1 MKDKGDRGL
10 GKNARKQSVC
20 RTYPKPQ
27 PAFGV
32 RVAPSKFC
40 KSANSCVIPLAI
52 YEKVRVL
59 IHLSRQQGY
68 VTVQNVNEVIPDSA
82 TDPELIENVMNILD
96 NLDIKLL
103 DEDEVEAYRA
113 KIKSSVG
120 EAGHAVL
127 VSASYDS
134 LNVYLSQIGYKPPLT
149 REQEVE
155 ISKRI
160 EDAEWRIEESLFSCW
175 LTLPYQRD
183 LAIKLMRGHESIE
196 KSVIDKKVESRDAY
210 FRMLPRSLEDCHVL
224 VKKLDAAW
232 ERYIDE
238 TDQVKK
244 SQALE
249 RYRKIER
256 EPRFGCKDVLRRFC
270 FKLELLEEWLE
281 LPDIRW
287 DIEDARRIVM
297 LRLLPSGSGG
307 TQDARRSKLFA
318 SIGRKIEL
326 RWRLAPEELLNL
338 YDGLRLRFKEWH
350 RAREELIAHNLR
362 LVIAIAKK
370 YQNRGLP
377 FEDLIQEGNIG
388 LAKAASKFEY
398 RRGYKFTTYA
408 TWWIRQA
415 IIRAV
420 ANQAREL
427 RMPVHMIST
436 LNRTMEAYGQLFE
449 ELGYEPSPSEVSEEM
464 NMTIDRVHQVMLMAN
479 KHISIHSTIGA
490 HLCESLQ
497 EQGFD
502 DFTDDSEILDLRAKI
517 NRALYTLPMREQ
529 EVINLRYG
537 LLDGTWR
544 TLDEVARYFRVTR
557 ERIRLLEASAMRKL
571 RHPSIARILNGFD
584 AGYFNPYGDD
594 PWGEP
599 DDDGAGNDDG
609 PTDDDPQPGP
619 MPTSGGA
626 LPPGSALFSFI
637 NSFKP

>member
-1 MKDKGDRGL
+1 MSEQPDRTP
-10 GKNARKQSVC
+10 KRNARPWSAS
-20 RTYPKPQ
+20 RPWPPPR
-27 PAFGV
+27 PAYGV
-32 RVAPSKFC
+32 RVVPAKGRAYAS
-40 KSANSCVIPLAI
+40 SYVIPFSI
-52 YEKVRVL
+52 NHKVQTLV
-59 IHLSRQQGY
+59 HLSRQQGY
-68 VTVQNVNEVIPDSA
+68 VTVQNINEVIPDSA
-82 TDPELIENVMNILD
+82 TDPELIENIMNILD

-127 VSASYDS
+127 ASASYDS
-134 LNVYLSQIGYKPPLT
+134 LNVYLSQIGYKPLLT

-160 EDAEWRIEESLFSCW
+160 EDAEWSIQESLFSCW

-183 LAIKLMRGHESIE
+183 LAVKLMRGHERFE
-196 KSVIDKKVESRDAY
+196 KVIIDKKVESREAY
-210 FRMLPRSLEDCHVL
+210 FRMLPRSLEDCDVL

-232 ERYIDE
+232 KRYIDE
-238 TDQVKK
+238 TDRVKK
-244 SQALE
+244 GQALE

-256 EPRFGCKDVLRRFC
+256 EPRFGCKDILRRFC
-270 FKLELLEEWLE
+270 FKIELLQEWFE
-281 LPDIRW
+281 LPDIKV
-287 DIEDARRIVM
+287 DIEDARSIVM

-350 RAREELIAHNLR
+350 RARAELIAHNLR

-436 LNRTMEAYGQLFE
+436 LNRTMEAHGQLFE
-449 ELGYEPSPSEVSEEM
+449 ELGYEPSPSEVAEEM

-502 DFTDDSEILDLRAKI
+502 DFTDDAEILDLRAKI
-517 NRALYTLPMREQ
+517 NRALYALPMREH

>member
-1 MKDKGDRGL
+1 MSEQPDKVPKR
-10 GKNARKQSVC
+10 NARPWSASQPC
-20 RTYPKPQ
+20 PPPR

-32 RVAPSKFC
+32 KVVPAKGRAYARSYVTPL
-40 KSANSCVIPLAI
+40 VIN
-52 YEKVRVL
+52 EKVQILVY
-59 IHLSRQQGY
+59 LSRQQGY
-68 VTVQNVNEVIPDSA
+68 VTVQDINEVIPDSA
-82 TDPELIENVMNILD
+82 TDPELIEDVMNILD

-103 DEDEVEAYRA
+103 DEDEVEDYRS
-113 KIKSSVG
+113 KIKSSME

-127 VSASYDS
+127 ASASYDS
-134 LNVYLSQIGYKPPLT
+134 LEVYLSQIGYKPLLT

-160 EDAEWRIEESLFSCW
+160 EDAEWRIQESLFSCW

-183 LAIKLMRGHESIE
+183 LAFKLMRGCERFE
-196 KSVIDKKVESRDAY
+196 KVIIDKKVESRDAY
-210 FRMLPRSLEDCHVL
+210 FRMLPRNLEDCDVL

-232 ERYIDE
+232 KRYLDE

-244 SQALE
+244 CQAIE
-249 RYRKIER
+249 RYRRLER
-256 EPRFGCKDVLRRFC
+256 EPRFGCKDILRRFC
-270 FKLELLEEWLE
+270 FKLELFAEWLE
-281 LPDIRW
+281 LPDIKG
-287 DIEDARRIVM
+287 DIDDARSIV
-297 LRLLPSGSGG
+297 RPRFPTSDPES
-307 TQDARRSKLFA
+307 TRDARRSKILA
-318 SIGRKIEL
+318 SRSRGIQL
-326 RWRLAPEELLNL
+326 RWRLAPEDLLNL
-338 YDGLRLRFKEWH
+338 HDDLRKHFNDWH

-370 YQNRGLP
+370 YLHRGLP
-377 FEDLIQEGNIG
+377 FEDLIQEGNVG
-388 LAKAASKFEY
+388 LTKAASKFEY

-420 ANQAREL
+420 AGQAREL

-449 ELGYEPSPSEVSEEM
+449 ELGYEPSPSEVADEM
-464 NMTIDRVHQVMLMAN
+464 NMTIDRVHEVMLMAN

-490 HLCESLQ
+490 HFSESLQ

-502 DFTDDSEILDLRAKI
+502 DLTDDAEIQDLRAKI

-544 TLDEVARYFRVTR
+544 TQDEVARYFRVPR
-557 ERIRLLEASAMRKL
+557 ERIRQLEASAMRKL
-571 RHPSIARILNGFD
+571 RHPSIARIFSGFD
-584 AGYFNPYGDD
+584 PSFSPYGDD
-594 PWGEP
+594 PWNGF
-599 DDDGAGNDDG
+599 DDDSSGNDDG
-609 PTDDDPQPGP
+609 FSGDDSPPGP
-619 MPTSGGA
+619 KPTSGGP
-626 LPPGSALFSFI
+626 LPPGSALFAFI